1 MYIRIATYAPTC
13 SYTPTHFLYNPAHAK
28 HVNRF
33 KILWVY
39 ADCWQALG
47 EVVECIA
54 LQACSVPEN
63 RTSFVSYRGA
73 SGIAD
78 TCHMKS
84 PKVDHNL
91 PK

>member
-13 SYTPTHFLYNPAHAK
+13 FYTPTHFLYNPAHAK

-54 LQACSVPEN
+54 LQACSVPEKE
-63 RTSFVSYRGA
+63 RPLFLIEVPLVLLILVT
-73 SGIAD
+73 
-78 TCHMKS
+78 
-84 PKVDHNL
+84 
-91 PK
+91 